1 MLLYKITLGGD
12 MMTRSSDINTLAIEM
27 MRFQYEDLSSHMKI
41 KYYIEKMNFFYD
53 ELKRL
58 SYENYD
64 GSSLSQGYKKTVRL
78 LNDIE
83 WHAPIHYICHV
94 EDGFIHSENIITE
107 IINMAYEEI
116 LCGSL
121 DREFDYTGHCGEATC
136 KIKKLCKKFGLEH
149 QIIEIN
155 PLFDKKS
162 YSPFEEMLGDS
173 IRHYASLI
181 TLNDKKYLVDI
192 TYRQFFMI
200 NQNNINRIGVPYL
213 NSCNPGF
220 FMIKNESYK
229 KIAQHLV
236 NFGWIE
242 ATDQN
247 LKAYFDGFAIS
258 FRNGIYY
265 EDMKDFIFKTDYQVE
280 DYISFLKGN
289 ESQSEKEPVF
299 SLGRQMRPLKGYNNK
314 RK

>member
-1 MLLYKITLGGD
+1 
-12 MMTRSSDINTLAIEM
+12 MTRSGDINNLAIEM
-27 MRFQYEDLSSHMKI
+27 MRFQYEDLSSHMQI
-41 KYYIEKMNFFYD
+41 NHYIEKMNIFYD

-58 SYENYD
+58 SHENYN
-64 GSSLSQGYKKTVRL
+64 GSSLSQNYIKAISL

-83 WHAPIHYICHV
+83 WHAPVYYICYV
-94 EDGFIHSENIITE
+94 EDEFMNSGSIITE
-107 IINMAYEEI
+107 IINMAHEEI
-116 LCGSL
+116 LYSSL
-121 DREFDYTGHCGEATC
+121 DSIFDYTGHCGEATH
-136 KIKKLCKKFGLEH
+136 KIKRLCQKFGLEH

-155 PLFDKKS
+155 PLFDKNF

-181 TLNDKKYLVDI
+181 KLNDKKYLVDI

-220 FMIKNESYK
+220 FMMKNENYR
-229 KIAQHLV
+229 KIAQHLI

-242 ATDQN
+242 ATGQN
-247 LKAYFDGFAIS
+247 LKAYFDGFSIS

-280 DYISFLKGN
+280 DYISFLNGKG
-289 ESQSEKEPVF
+289 SQLEREPVL
-299 SLGRQMRPLKGYNNK
+299 SLGRQMRPLKNYNNK
-314 RK
+314 RKFMI

>member
-1 MLLYKITLGGD
+1 
-12 MMTRSSDINTLAIEM
+12 MMEKSNDINRLAREM
-27 MRFQYEDLSSHMKI
+27 ERFQYEDLSSHMQI
-41 KYYIEKMNFFYD
+41 SHYIEKMNFFYS

-58 SYENYD
+58 NHENYNS
-64 GSSLSQGYKKTVRL
+64 SSLSQGYKNAVNL

-94 EDGFIHSENIITE
+94 EDGFIHSENIMNE
-107 IINMAYEEI
+107 IINMACKEVFHGY
-116 LCGSL
+116 L
-121 DREFDYTGHCGEATC
+121 DGELDYTGYCVDAACEIGN
-136 KIKKLCKKFGLEH
+136 LCKKMGINY
-149 QIIEIN
+149 QTIIIA
-155 PLFDKKS
+155 PLFDKLS
-162 YSPFEEMLGDS
+162 YSPFEEKLGDS
-173 IRHYASLI
+173 VRHFASLI
-181 TLNDKKYLVDI
+181 QLNNKKYLVDP

-220 FMIKNESYK
+220 FMMKNESYK
-229 KIAQHLV
+229 KIAQHLI

-242 ATDQN
+242 ATNQN

-265 EDMKDFIFKTDYQVE
+265 ENMKDIVFKTDYQVE
-280 DYISFLKGN
+280 DYVSFLNGDG
-289 ESQSEKEPVF
+289 SQLEKEPVI
-299 SLGRQMRPLKGYNNK
+299 SLGRQMLPLKRYNNN

>member
-1 MLLYKITLGGD
+1 
-12 MMTRSSDINTLAIEM
+12 MMTRSGDINNLAIEM
-27 MRFQYEDLSSHMKI
+27 MRFQYEDLSSHMQI
-41 KYYIEKMNFFYD
+41 NHYIEKMNIFYN

-58 SYENYD
+58 SHENYD
-64 GSSLSQGYKKTVRL
+64 GSSLSCAYKKTVSL

-83 WHAPIHYICHV
+83 WHAPMHYICHV
-94 EDGFIHSENIITE
+94 EDEFIHSENIITE
-107 IINMAYEEI
+107 IINIAHEEI

-121 DREFDYTGHCGEATC
+121 NKIFDYTGYCGEATH
-136 KIKKLCKKFGLEH
+136 KIKRLCEKFGLEH

-181 TLNDKKYLVDI
+181 KLNDKKYLVDI

-220 FMIKNESYK
+220 FMRKNESYK
-229 KIAQHLV
+229 KIAQQLI

-280 DYISFLKGN
+280 DYISFLNGN
-289 ESQSEKEPVF
+289 GSQLEKESVI
-299 SLGRQMRPLKGYNNK
+299 SLGRQMRPLKSYNNK
-314 RK
+314 K

>member
-1 MLLYKITLGGD
+1 
-12 MMTRSSDINTLAIEM
+12 MTRSSDINNLAIEM
-27 MRFQYEDLSSHMKI
+27 MKFQYEDLSSHMQI
-41 KYYIEKMNFFYD
+41 DHFIEKMNFFYD

-58 SYENYD
+58 SHENYN
-64 GSSLSQGYKKTVRL
+64 GSSLSPSYKNAVNL
-78 LNDIE
+78 LTDIE
-83 WHAPIHYICHV
+83 WHAPVHYICYV
-94 EDGFIHSENIITE
+94 KDGFIHNEDIITK
-107 IINMAYEEI
+107 IISMAYEEI
-116 LCGSL
+116 LYGSSDGVL
-121 DREFDYTGHCGEATC
+121 DYTGHCGEATC
-136 KIKKLCKKFGLEH
+136 KIRRLCKEFGLEH
-149 QIIEIN
+149 EIIEIN

-181 TLNDKKYLVDI
+181 KLNDKKYLVDI

-220 FMIKNESYK
+220 FMMINERYK
-229 KIAQHLV
+229 KIAQHLI

-242 ATDQN
+242 ATEEN
-247 LKAYFDGFAIS
+247 LKAYFDGFAMS

-265 EDMKDFIFKTDYQVE
+265 EDMKDFIFKTDYQEE
-280 DYISFLKGN
+280 DYISFLNGN
-289 ESQSEKEPVF
+289 GSQLEKEPII
-299 SLGRQMRPLKGYNNK
+299 SLGRQMRPLKIYNNK

>member
-1 MLLYKITLGGD
+1 
-12 MMTRSSDINTLAIEM
+12 MTRSDDINNLKIEM
-27 MRFQYEDLSSHMKI
+27 MRFSYEDLSSHMQI
-41 KYYIEKMNFFYD
+41 NHYIEKMNIFYD
-53 ELKRL
+53 KLKKL
-58 SYENYD
+58 SHENYN
-64 GSSLSQGYKKTVRL
+64 GSSLSPIYKETVGL

-83 WHAPIHYICHV
+83 WNAPVYYICHV
-94 EDGFIHSENIITE
+94 GDGFIRGGNIITE
-107 IINMAYEEI
+107 IINMAHEEI
-116 LCGSL
+116 LSGFL
-121 DREFDYTGHCGEATC
+121 EKEFDYTGHCGEATRE
-136 KIKKLCKKFGLEH
+136 IKRLCEKFGLEH

-162 YSPFEEMLGDS
+162 YSPFEEMFGDS

-181 TLNDKKYLVDI
+181 KLNDKKYLVDI

-200 NQNNINRIGVPYL
+200 NQNNINRIGIPYL

-220 FMIKNESYK
+220 FMMKNGSYK
-229 KIAQHLV
+229 KIAQHLI

-265 EDMKDFIFKTDYQVE
+265 ENMKDFIFKTDYQAE
-280 DYISFLKGN
+280 DYTLFLNGK
-289 ESQSEKEPVF
+289 ESQLERESVI
-299 SLGRQMRPLKGYNNK
+299 SLGRQMRPLKSYNNK
-314 RK
+314 RE

>member
-1 MLLYKITLGGD
+1 MQK
-12 MMTRSSDINTLAIEM
+12 SSDINSLTIEM
-27 MRFQYEDLSSHMKI
+27 MRFQYEDLSSHMQI
-41 KYYIEKMNFFYD
+41 NDYIEKMNIFYD

-58 SYENYD
+58 SHENYN
-64 GSSLSQGYKKTVRL
+64 GSSLSQSYKKAVSL

-83 WHAPIHYICHV
+83 WHAPVHYICHV
-94 EDGFIHSENIITE
+94 EDGFIHSENIINE
-107 IINMAYEEI
+107 IINMAYKEI
-116 LCGSL
+116 LYGFL
-121 DREFDYTGHCGEATC
+121 DKVFDYTGHCGEATH
-136 KIKKLCKKFGLEH
+136 KIKKLCEKFGLEH

-181 TLNDKKYLVDI
+181 KLNDKKYLVDI

-213 NSCNPGF
+213 NSCNPEF
-220 FMIKNESYK
+220 FMMKNESYK
-229 KIAQHLV
+229 KIAQHLI

-242 ATDQN
+242 ATNQN

-258 FRNGIYY
+258 FRNGMYY
-265 EDMKDFIFKTDYQVE
+265 ENMKDIVFKTDYQVE
-280 DYISFLKGN
+280 DYVSFLNGDG
-289 ESQSEKEPVF
+289 SQLEKEPVI
-299 SLGRQMRPLKGYNNK
+299 SLGRQMRPLKSYNNN
-314 RK
+314 RN

>member
-1 MLLYKITLGGD
+1 MAKRIDL
-12 MMTRSSDINTLAIEM
+12 NTLAIEM
-27 MRFQYEDLSSHMKI
+27 ERFQYEELSSHMQI
-41 KYYIEKMNFFYD
+41 NHYIEKMNIFYD

-64 GSSLSQGYKKTVRL
+64 GSDLSQDYKNTVSL
-78 LNDIE
+78 LTDIE
-83 WHAPIHYICHV
+83 WYAPLHYICYV
-94 EDGFIHSENIITE
+94 KNGFIHNEDIITE
-107 IINMAYEEI
+107 IINRACKKVLYG
-116 LCGSL
+116 CL
-121 DREFDYTGHCGEATC
+121 DKEFDYTGYCGEVAC
-136 KIKKLCKKFGLEH
+136 EIRDLCKKFGIDH
-149 QIIEIN
+149 QTIEIN
-155 PLFDKKS
+155 PLFAKKF
-162 YSPFEEMLGDS
+162 YSPFEGMLGDS
-173 IRHYASLI
+173 VRHYASLI
-181 TLNDKKYLVDI
+181 KLNNKKYLVDP

-220 FMIKNESYK
+220 FMMQNESYK
-229 KIAQHLV
+229 KIAQHLI

-265 EDMKDFIFKTDYQVE
+265 EDMEDFIFKTDYQVE
-280 DYISFLKGN
+280 DYISFLNGKG
-289 ESQSEKEPVF
+289 SQLEKEPVI
-299 SLGRQMRPLKGYNNK
+299 SLGRQMRPLESYNNK

>member
-1 MLLYKITLGGD
+1 
-12 MMTRSSDINTLAIEM
+12 MTRSGDINTLAIEM
-27 MRFQYEDLSSHMKI
+27 KRFQYEDLSSHMQI
-41 KYYIEKMNFFYD
+41 NHYIEQMNIFYD
-53 ELKRL
+53 ELKKL

-64 GSSLSQGYKKTVRL
+64 GSSLSIGYKETVRL
-78 LNDIE
+78 LNEIE

-94 EDGFIHSENIITE
+94 KDGFIHSENIISE
-107 IINMAYEEI
+107 IINMTYEEI
-116 LCGSL
+116 LSGFL
-121 DREFDYTGHCGEATC
+121 DGVFDYTGHCGEATH
-136 KIKKLCKKFGLEH
+136 KIKKLCEKFGLEH

-155 PLFDKKS
+155 PLFDKKC
-162 YSPFEEMLGDS
+162 YSPFEEIFGDS

-181 TLNDKKYLVDI
+181 KLNDKKYLVDI

-220 FMIKNESYK
+220 FMMKNESYK
-229 KIAQHLV
+229 KIAQHLI

-242 ATDQN
+242 ATNQN

-265 EDMKDFIFKTDYQVE
+265 ENMKEFIFKTDYQVE
-280 DYISFLKGN
+280 DYISFLNGDG
-289 ESQSEKEPVF
+289 SQVEKEPVI
-299 SLGRQMRPLKGYNNK
+299 SLGRQMRPLKSYNNK
-314 RK
+314 II

>member
-1 MLLYKITLGGD
+1 

-27 MRFQYEDLSSHMKI
+27 MRFQYEDLSSHMQI
-41 KYYIEKMNFFYD
+41 NHYIEKMNFFYD

-58 SYENYD
+58 SYENYN
-64 GSSLSQGYKKTVRL
+64 GSSLSPDYKKAVSIM
-78 LNDIE
+78 NDIE
-83 WHAPIHYICHV
+83 WNAPVYYICHV
-94 EDGFIHSENIITE
+94 EDGFIHSGNIITE

-116 LCGSL
+116 LLGSL
-121 DREFDYTGHCGEATC
+121 GRILDYTGHCGEATC
-136 KIKKLCKKFGLEH
+136 KIKKLCEKFGLEH

-162 YSPFEEMLGDS
+162 YSSFEEMFGDS

-181 TLNDKKYLVDI
+181 KLNDKKYLVDI

-220 FMIKNESYK
+220 FMMKNGSYK
-229 KIAQHLV
+229 KIAQHLI

-265 EDMKDFIFKTDYQVE
+265 EDMKDFIFRTDYQAK
-280 DYISFLKGN
+280 DYISFLNGKG
-289 ESQSEKEPVF
+289 SQLEKEPVI
-299 SLGRQMRPLKGYNNK
+299 SLGRQMRPLKSYNNK
-314 RK
+314 RR